1 MTASAAK
8 AARISVRLVPRA
20 SRDQVVGFEPAAGD
34 GSGEA
39 PDGRPAVLRVR
50 VTAPPVEGR
59 ANAAL
64 TRLLAKRLGVAR
76 RDVSVV
82 SGQSSRR
89 KVVAVEGL
97 SLAEVRER
105 LDGRS

>member
-1 MTASAAK
+1 MAVA

-20 SRDQVVGFEPAAGD
+20 SRDQVVGFEPAADD
-34 GSGEA
+34 GSSEA
-39 PDGRPAVLRVR
+39 PGVLADVLRVR

-59 ANAAL
+59 ANTAL

-76 RDVSVV
+76 GDVSVV
-82 SGQSSRR
+82 SGRSSRQ

-105 LDGRS
+105 LDGPS

>member
-1 MTASAAK
+1 MAA
-8 AARISVRLVPRA
+8 ATARISVRLVPRA
-20 SRDQVVGFEPAAGD
+20 SRDQVVGFEPAGD
-34 GSGEA
+34 GGSRG
-39 PDGRPAVLRVR
+39 PAVVLRVR

-76 RDVSVV
+76 GDVSVV
-82 SGQSSRR
+82 SGRSSRQ

-105 LDGRS
+105 LDGPS